1 MTEKELIRFLR
12 TGNRKPSEE
21 MVERCI
27 NSLPEITNQNHLIP
41 LIRLQAGSL
50 PLTVYLLSVCV
61 IVVQGVFT
69 VMLPPIE
76 ALKLTG
82 ILSAASLL
90 PYLWHLLFFYSADLA
105 EIEKCCRYSF
115 TQLYLA
121 RIFCL
126 CGFTLGVYLMT
137 ALPGAYMNHMGIS
150 FLLAAVLPGCSGT
163 FFALLWTNHSAD
175 ADASLMSIYLVAA
188 ICTGMLLEQI
198 LKYGF
203 LFLCILFLVL
213 TAGLVSQIN
222 ELKNR
227 RMEYEA
233 YNY

>member
-61 IVVQGVFT
+61 IVVPGLFV

-82 ILSAASLL
+82 ILSAASLMNIRTYFIL
-90 PYLWHLLFFYSADLA
+90 TFRWQKIRLL
-105 EIEKCCRYSF
+105 
-115 TQLYLA
+115 
-121 RIFCL
+121 
-126 CGFTLGVYLMT
+126 
-137 ALPGAYMNHMGIS
+137 
-150 FLLAAVLPGCSGT
+150 LL
-163 FFALLWTNHSAD
+163 
-175 ADASLMSIYLVAA
+175 
-188 ICTGMLLEQI
+188 
-198 LKYGF
+198 LKKM
-203 LFLCILFLVL
+203 I
-213 TAGLVSQIN
+213 
-222 ELKNR
+222 
-227 RMEYEA
+227 
-233 YNY
+233 